1 MPKKIIELLEHI
13 NSLTTEEQFYFAQ
26 KCETSAAHI
35 RNIAHGYSPCSE
47 KLAIS
52 LDRESQGKVKC
63 EVVRP
68 DVDWKYLINKGRKKR
83 VKSAKKA

>member
-1 MPKKIIELLEHI
+1 MSSKNQDLLDHI
-13 NSLTTEEQFYFAQ
+13 NSLSTEEQFYFAQ

-52 LDRESQGKVKC
+52 LDRESHGKVKC
-63 EVVRP
+63 EGLRP
-68 DVDWKYLINKGRKKR
+68 DVDWPYLKRKFRATRRKKT
-83 VKSAKKA
+83 